1 MHSASQQWRGD
12 LFATE
17 YIVNQLQTDLI
28 EQLCALEDRGL
39 RRRKR
44 TVSPLPHG
52 RCLLN
57 QRTVWNFA
65 ANDYLGIANHP
76 NLIQAAIEAMQE
88 SGVGARASALVTG
101 RTQWHEQ
108 LEQRIC
114 RFKQAESAILFP
126 TGYAANVGTITALA
140 SSEDV
145 ILCDR
150 LNHASLID
158 GSRLSKAA
166 FKVIA
171 HADPDAYRTQLER
184 ASEYRRRIM
193 VTDSVF
199 SMDGDHAPLKEMAA
213 LAEEFDALL
222 IVDEAHATGVFGER
236 GTGLLSAQ
244 HVDSD
249 RVIPVGTL
257 SKAIGLQG
265 GFVTGSEA
273 LTDWLWNSAR
283 PQVFSTALPIPI
295 CAAAI
300 AAFDLTEAEPE
311 RRDWLASNSQRVIT
325 VLREQGWNVPD
336 EARGPVIPVL
346 IGEEKETVRLATLLE
361 QQEILVAAIRPP
373 TVPHGTSRLRISL
386 SYAHGEE
393 GILSLISAMNSIIR

>member
-1 MHSASQQWRGD
+1 M
-12 LFATE
+12 
-17 YIVNQLQTDLI
+17 NQLQTDLI
-28 EQLCALEDRGL
+28 EQLSALEERGL

-44 TVSPLPHG
+44 TVSPLSNG

-57 QRTVWNFA
+57 QQTVWNFA
-65 ANDYLGIANHP
+65 ANDYLGIADDP
-76 NLIQAAIEAMQE
+76 RLIQAAISAMRE
-88 SGVGARASALVTG
+88 SGIGARASALVTG
-101 RTQWHEQ
+101 HTIWHER
-108 LEQRIC
+108 LEERIC

-140 SSEDV
+140 SSDDV

-158 GSRLSKAA
+158 GSRLSKAT

-171 HADPDAYRTQLER
+171 HADPEAYRKQLER
-184 ASEYRRRIM
+184 ESGYRRRIM

-199 SMDGDHAPLKEMAA
+199 SMDGDHAPLKQMAA

-244 HVDSD
+244 QVISD

-283 PQVFSTALPIPI
+283 PQVFSTALPVPI

-300 AAFDLTEAEPE
+300 AAFDLIEAEPQ
-311 RRDWLASNSQRVIT
+311 RREWLAVNSQRIIT
-325 VLREQGWNVPD
+325 ALHEQGWNVPD

-346 IGEEKETVRLATLLE
+346 IGEENETLRLASLLE
-361 QQEILVAAIRPP
+361 QREILVAAIRPP

-386 SYAHGEE
+386 SYSHGEE
-393 GILSLISAMNSIIR
+393 GIQAFNAAMDSIKRERR